1 MSAETLIQDKGS
13 LRSSVLGQM
22 LLCSFLWA
30 NSYLLLKVMSADI
43 SPLALTAVRGVM
55 GGVLLALWLLW
66 RGQSIIPQGREWR
79 DWIALGI
86 LQGIIPNTLTA
97 YALTEIAAG
106 LTSMLSATGPLMVAV
121 FAHLLFADERLTPR
135 RTLGV
140 LIGFA
145 GMALLLGPAAF
156 ADRLGSLWG
165 MLAMIATAVSYALG
179 SLYVRSI
186 PHAKP
191 ARLALGQ
198 QAFSGFPAMVAVLVI
213 SGPAAFH
220 TVPDHLVALLAL
232 GVFCTAMPIVLFMNI
247 LRQAGPTLGSMN
259 GYLTPVWTVLLGYL
273 ILGERT
279 GLHEIAGGLVVLL
292 GVILANDRLGRRI
305 RGAAAQRP

>member
-1 MSAETLIQDKGS
+1 MSSETLSRGNSS

-43 SPLALTAVRGVM
+43 SPLALTALRGVM
-55 GGVLLALWLLW
+55 GGALLALWLLW
-66 RGQSIIPQGREWR
+66 RGQSIIPRSREWR
-79 DWIALGI
+79 DWTMLGI
-86 LQGIIPNTLTA
+86 LQGLIPNTLTA

-106 LTSMLSATGPLMVAV
+106 LTSMLQATGPLMVAV

-145 GMALLLGPAAF
+145 GMAILLGPAAL
-156 ADRLGSLWG
+156 ADRTGSLWG
-165 MLAMIATAVSYALG
+165 MLAMIATAMSYALG

-186 PHAKP
+186 PEAQP

-198 QAFSGFPAMVAVLVI
+198 QAFSGFPAMLAVLAL
-213 SGPAAFH
+213 SGPGAFAA
-220 TVPDHLVALLAL
+220 VPDHLTALLAL
-232 GVFCTAMPIVLFMNI
+232 GIFATAMPIVLFMNI

-259 GYLTPVWTVLLGYL
+259 GYLTPVWTVLLGFF
-273 ILGERT
+273 ILNETT
-279 GLHEIAGGLVVLL
+279 GLHEITGGLVVLV
-292 GVILANDRLGRRI
+292 GVIMANDRRI
-305 RGAAAQRP
+305 VRPK

>member
-1 MSAETLIQDKGS
+1 MSSEMLARDKGAI
-13 LRSSVLGQM
+13 RSSVLGQM

-43 SPLALTAVRGVM
+43 SPLALTALRGVM
-55 GGVLLALWLLW
+55 GGALLALWLVW
-66 RGQSIIPQGREWR
+66 RGQSIIPRGREWR
-79 DWIALGI
+79 DWTMLGI

-106 LTSMLSATGPLMVAV
+106 LASMLQATGPLMVAL
-121 FAHLLFADERLTPR
+121 FAHLLFTDERLSPR

-145 GMALLLGPAAF
+145 GMAILLGPAIL
-156 ADRLGSLWG
+156 ADHSASLQG
-165 MLAMIATAVSYALG
+165 MLAMIATAMSYAVG

-186 PHAKP
+186 PKAEP

-198 QAFSGFPAMVAVLVI
+198 QAFSGFPAMLAVLAI
-213 SGPAAFH
+213 WGPGALAA
-220 TVPDHLVALLAL
+220 VPDHLVALAAL
-232 GVFCTAMPIVLFMNI
+232 GIFATAMPIVLFMNI

-259 GYLTPVWTVLLGYL
+259 GYLTPVWTVLLGFL
-273 ILGERT
+273 ILGETT
-279 GLHEIAGGLVVLL
+279 GMREITGGLVVLA
-292 GVILANDRLGRRI
+292 GVILANDRLGRRYK
-305 RGAAAQRP
+305 A

>member
-1 MSAETLIQDKGS
+1 MSSETLVQGKGA

-43 SPLALTAVRGVM
+43 APLALTALRGVM
-55 GGVLLALWLLW
+55 GGVLLALWLSW

-79 DWIALGI
+79 DWMALGI

-97 YALTEIAAG
+97 YALSQIAAG
-106 LTSMLSATGPLMVAV
+106 LTSMLQATGPLMVAV

-145 GMALLLGPAAF
+145 GMAILLGPAAF
-156 ADRLGSLWG
+156 SDRLGSLWG
-165 MLAMIATAVSYALG
+165 MLAMIATAISYSLG

-186 PHAKP
+186 PQAKP
-191 ARLALGQ
+191 GRLALGQ
-198 QAFSGFPAMVAVLVI
+198 QAFSGFPAMLAVLAI
-213 SGPAAFH
+213 SGPSALHA
-220 TVPDHLVALLAL
+220 VPDHGVALLAL
-232 GVFCTAMPIVLFMNI
+232 GIICTAMPIVLFMNI

-259 GYLTPVWTVLLGYL
+259 GYLTPVWTVLLGFL
-273 ILGERT
+273 ILSERP
-279 GLHEIAGGLVVLL
+279 GLHEIVGGLVVLL
-292 GVILANDRLGRRI
+292 GVIMANDRRVV
-305 RGAAAQRP
+305 RPK